1 MNQTP
6 FKLPLLISLLVACG
20 SNEAA
25 PASPA
30 GTGGSVSVDGGGG
43 TPTGSGGATGS
54 GGTTPSDGGVPNG
67 GTGPSTSG
75 SRLTAIQLGGSNTAP
90 NGYYEYLPP
99 TSDGGTS
106 PSPLIVYWH
115 GLGADGN
122 GTDGLE
128 KVATEGLARVIRD
141 NKWPDVRPFIVLAPQ
156 HQPNG
161 GNIAPGEGCPS
172 GAEVD
177 TFITWALSN
186 YNIDPKKVF
195 LTGLSCGAI
204 GSWDYL
210 AEHRDVVAAAVL
222 IAGNPGDPTQASSTW
237 QRAGGCDLGAV
248 AVWSFHGD
256 KDDTV
261 PFAPDSDTMAKLI
274 ACPNPPRR
282 NARFTPLEG
291 AGHLIWDGIYDLT
304 ANLGDIYQWMLD
316 NAKP

>member
-1 MNQTP
+1 MNQSP
-6 FKLPLLISLLVACG
+6 FKLIALVSLLVACG
-20 SNEAA
+20 ANEAA
-25 PASPA
+25 PAGA
-30 GTGGSVSVDGGGG
+30 GASVSVDGGGG
-43 TPTGSGGATGS
+43 TPTGSGGTTGN

-67 GTGPSTSG
+67 GTGPSTSA
-75 SRLTAIQLGGSNTAP
+75 SRLTAVQLGGSSTAP

-99 TSDGGTS
+99 DYDQTS

-122 GTDGLE
+122 GTDGLY
-128 KVATEGLARVIRD
+128 KVATEGLARVIND
-141 NKWPDVRPFIVLAPQ
+141 SEWPDVRPFIVLAPQ

-172 GAEVD
+172 GPEVD

-186 YNIDPKKVF
+186 YNIDAKKVF

-248 AVWSFHGD
+248 AVWSLHGD

-261 PFAPDSDTMAKLI
+261 PFAPDSDTMGKLI

-282 NARFTPLEG
+282 NARFTPLAG
-291 AGHLIWDGIYDLT
+291 AGHNIWDGIYDLT
-304 ANLGDIYQWMLD
+304 ANHGDIYQWMLD